1 MNDKLK
7 AMYAGGGILRALLKD
22 PKQRAMAEKMLAKAA
37 NGMAVKSYTN
47 GDPKRDKMILKE
59 IRDEDKAFVNRG
71 MKDFY
76 YTRPGVSPTG
86 YGDPTMDQTIEVTGY
101 NKPGGATR
109 EEVEAYVKE
118 QIQAKQRQDMGI
130 DDIPTY
136 GTGGAMKYRI
146 GGNMPGEDEETM
158 LNEVTVVDREPSHTG
173 FKSSLFIAEG
183 VSKDDYMRE
192 RSNLGRELADNLVQG
207 GKPVSDK
214 VVRALLG
221 EEVQLSELEAKELG
235 YLRDKG
241 ASSMLTDMQLE
252 RGLLEQ
258 GYIDKKTRQRVSPE
272 LMSEAQRRGLGL
284 KTDSPGLSATYRYQ

>member
-136 GTGGAMKYRI
+136 GTGGAMKYRM
-146 GGNMPGEDEETM
+146 GGNMPGEDEVVTEM
-158 LNEVTVVDREPSHTG
+158 DLDRIQDSPRGNFEYAGQDFLEQRAEDIEDAGKLLRFYAVKEAARLLDSEGISPRGMRPEKILSAARQKGLNPMTAAKDLFDRE
-173 FKSSLFIAEG
+173 
-183 VSKDDYMRE
+183 
-192 RSNLGRELADNLVQG
+192 
-207 GKPVSDK
+207 
-214 VVRALLG
+214 
-221 EEVQLSELEAKELG
+221 
-235 YLRDKG
+235 
-241 ASSMLTDMQLE
+241 
-252 RGLLEQ
+252 
-258 GYIDKKTRQRVSPE
+258 ID
-272 LMSEAQRRGLGL
+272 RR
-284 KTDSPGLSATYRYQ
+284 RM